1 MKFSAQEEYGLRC
14 LVQLAQRG
22 DQASLTIPEMS
33 KVEGLSSTHVA
44 KLMMILRR
52 GGFISSTRGQ
62 TGGYQLSRSPKEIYV
77 ADVLDC
83 LGGKLYDSGFCERHA
98 GQGDVCTHA
107 VDCSVRGLWDRL
119 QRAVDTVLDGM
130 TLEDMVERRHESQS
144 NVTLY
149 KRPLKATLKSR

>member
-14 LVQLAQRG
+14 LIQLAQRG
-22 DQASLTIPEMS
+22 ENASLTIPEIS

-44 KLMMILRR
+44 KIMMILRR

-62 TGGYQLSRSPKEIYV
+62 TGGYQLSRRAAQIYIG
-77 ADVLDC
+77 DVLDC
-83 LGGKLYDSGFCERHA
+83 LGGKLYDSGFCNRHS
-98 GQGDVCTHA
+98 GQHDVCNHA

-130 TLEDMVERRHESQS
+130 TLEDMVERRHEAES
-144 NVTLY
+144 NVVLY
-149 KRPLKATLKSR
+149 KRPQRATTIN